1 MKKDQYI
8 PHEISMR
15 STTEVMNLI
24 EKEGPAGY
32 GIYWSLLEYLRV
44 QENYIGDLQALS
56 SLKRQLKIRQS
67 KRIKFYVDT
76 TCLYAM
82 ETPSIHPN

>member
-32 GIYWSLLEYLRV
+32 GINWTCTSLLLTS
-44 QENYIGDLQALS
+44 G
-56 SLKRQLKIRQS
+56 
-67 KRIKFYVDT
+67 
-76 TCLYAM
+76 C
-82 ETPSIHPN
+82 

>member
-1 MKKDQYI
+1 MLFLFYLPLLHELLNQSIMKKDQYI

-32 GIYWSLLEYLRV
+32 GIYWALMEYLRV
-44 QENYIGDLQALS
+44 QDDYIGDIQA
-56 SLKRQLKIRQS
+56 
-67 KRIKFYVDT
+67 
-76 TCLYAM
+76 
-82 ETPSIHPN
+82 

>member
-15 STTEVMNLI
+15 NTPEVMNLI

-32 GIYWSLLEYLRV
+32 GIHLLGIDGIPACTGR
-44 QENYIGDLQALS
+44 
-56 SLKRQLKIRQS
+56 
-67 KRIKFYVDT
+67 F
-76 TCLYAM
+76 CLM
-82 ETPSIHPN
+82 IVIC